1 MYQVTKINIK
11 FFVKYTFFQK
21 TVVQCGKHKH
31 DHLYA
36 TEEYAMQTS
45 GMVFDIQRFALH
57 DGPGIRTTVFL
68 KGCSNRCQWCH
79 NPESLSPQVQIQY
92 YFSRCINCGQ
102 CVSVCPRGAHRLG
115 NSGHVYDRAAC
126 HMCGLCASA
135 CNAQALVCSG
145 KRMSAE
151 EVLLEVNE
159 DKAYYKSSG
168 GGMTISG
175 GEPALQKEFLAALL
189 KGAKEREIH
198 TAVETAGNYPFSNI
212 EPSLPYIDLVLFDVK
227 AFSPEIYQRYIH
239 GDRETIY
246 HTLMQ
251 LDAAGK
257 RIIAR
262 TPVIGGVNDT
272 PQEIEAVAA
281 YVSNLQNLVHYQ
293 LIPYHSLG
301 NAKRVALLEEAT
313 DFYTPTNESMA
324 ALERAA
330 AKYVPVY
337 NVKRGFIKEEQE
349 NQ

>member
-1 MYQVTKINIK
+1 
-11 FFVKYTFFQK
+11 
-21 TVVQCGKHKH
+21 
-31 DHLYA
+31 
-36 TEEYAMQTS
+36 MQTS

-68 KGCSNRCQWCH
+68 KGCSNRCEWCH
-79 NPESLSPQVQIQY
+79 NPESFSAKIQIQY
-92 YFSRCINCGQ
+92 YPSRCLSCGL
-102 CVSVCPRGAHRLG
+102 CVCVCPRGAHTIG
-115 NSGHVYDRAAC
+115 SGGHAYDRGLC
-126 HMCGLCASA
+126 DSCGLCAAA
-135 CNAQALVCSG
+135 CNTQALVCSG
-145 KRMSAE
+145 RRMSAE

-168 GGMTISG
+168 GGMTVSG
-175 GEPALQKEFLAALL
+175 GEPALQKEFLAALII
-189 KGAKEREIH
+189 GAKERGIH
-198 TAVETAGNYPFSNI
+198 TAVETAGNYPFCNI

-239 GDRETIY
+239 GDREVILD
-246 HTLMQ
+246 TLSR

-281 YVSNLQNLVHYQ
+281 HVSKLQNLVHYQ
-293 LIPYHSLG
+293 LIPYHALG
-301 NAKRVALLEEAT
+301 NAKREALSEAAT
-313 DFYTPTNESMA
+313 DFYTPESDAMA

-337 NVKRGFIKEEQE
+337 NVKRGFVKEEREEQ
-349 NQ
+349 